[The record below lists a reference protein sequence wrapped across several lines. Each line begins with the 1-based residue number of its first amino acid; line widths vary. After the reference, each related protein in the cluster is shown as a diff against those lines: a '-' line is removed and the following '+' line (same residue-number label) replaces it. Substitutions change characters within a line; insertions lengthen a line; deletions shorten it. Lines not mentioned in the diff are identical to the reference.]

1 MRRKFLTLK
10 YHKRDNSE
18 IEKLRKGMSETAD
31 QVLIKSFSSEALF
44 DKKNHREWSVVG
56 LILHDQ
62 D

>member
-44 DKKNHREWSVVG
+44 DKKKSQRMVSSRF
-56 LILHDQ
+56 DPP
-62 D
+62 